1 MNSMMIAL
9 VNTGVAM
16 STRTAVVRTVQV
28 SSDIRNSVMPGARI
42 LKIVTRKLTAPRIE
56 LVPTS
61 ASPTIHRSCPE
72 PVEPSGRSCASGL

>member
-16 STRTAVVRTVQV
+16 RTSTAVTRTVQV
-28 SSDIRNSVMPGARI
+28 SSDIRNRVIPGARI

-61 ASPTIHRSCPE
+61 ASPTIQRSCPD
-72 PVEPSGRSCASGL
+72 PVDASGRSCASGL

>member
-16 STRTAVVRTVQV
+16 STSTAVTRTVQV
-28 SSDIRNSVMPGARI
+28 RSDIRNSVIPGARI

-61 ASPTIHRSCPE
+61 ARPTIQRSCPD
-72 PVEPSGRSCASGL
+72 PVEANGRSCASGL